1 MKLTPEQKR
10 AAEAKGSVAVTA
22 GAGTGKTRM
31 LAERYLY
38 HVREHR
44 FSPLSVVAVTFT
56 EKAAAELRS
65 RIRTT
70 LVKHIS
76 EDSVIAEVEAA
87 QISTIHALSAR
98 ICRDFYD
105 IAGISADFAVLDETE
120 SPLWFGEKFA
130 EAIAGLSLEIVDAL
144 GHRKLIWLLQELL
157 KDPLASEK
165 ALLHSPDDWPAQL
178 KTAQTEAR
186 EALISSDEWG
196 HACDAINESS
206 GTGNDKLE
214 EIRFALLGLIARD
227 RSDVD
232 IEALSDVLKGFRS
245 NLGSAKNWD
254 PATLERLRRC
264 IFAFK
269 EKVKA
274 AAEVCSLRFGPLDD
288 DLAIRLPLLAA
299 AFRQTRDYIAAEK
312 IKEKVLDFNDL
323 EHYALKV
330 LENEEARRYYAV
342 RWKAFLIDEFQDT
355 NFVQSEIIG
364 RLTENAI
371 VSIVGDEK
379 QSIFGF
385 RGADVEVFSKVRDEI
400 IRGGGSDVSLDRT
413 FRAHDE
419 LVRAMN
425 AGFRPV
431 LGDLHQDLTAE
442 KEESSFSP
450 PFMRFAAVEDH
461 KGSWEPQRRVLEA
474 RYIADQIEE
483 LHDQGVP
490 YSQMAILGRRW
501 EPLNTY
507 LDVLSARGI
516 PAVNAGGGSLLA
528 TIEARDVYS
537 LLQFAADP
545 HDDIALVSVLR
556 SPFFAFS
563 DRLLFE
569 TARSLREGSSWWD
582 LIRDNPAYGAAVGT
596 LDEIVETSKTR
607 SAETVVRFADR
618 LTGYSA
624 VIANLPQG
632 PRRVADLEG
641 VFDVLR
647 KLALRGR
654 GDVFGVVR
662 YLREL
667 YETDIALPRP
677 AVDPGEAVV
686 LMTIHRAKGLE
697 WPVVFVPD
705 LSSQAGGGSLPIL
718 IDANLGVGFKLD
730 DDEHVKQEPVIYG
743 LIKARRKA
751 RELEEARRILYVAIT
766 RAKDKVYVT
775 AGKEKGYDID
785 ILRPGLE
792 AAGID
797 TETIVYDDEKTIAPA
812 PGLPPE
818 PSVPSL
824 IDVEPVSAGLSE
836 LPVTALSVFA
846 ACPARFRWQ
855 FIEQHPGVL
864 EGDGKAMRIGT
875 LAHLALEHDIT
886 LPAELNAYA
895 PSSSADEIDRAISLA
910 TAFRGVVY
918 ERARDLGNLRE
929 VRFVEDFGPFRL
941 SGIADLVGDDF
952 VLDYKTDAVMDP
964 DSHRFQLWAYAKA
977 LNKSRAFIAYLAHDV
992 LHEFTTSDL
1001 TRIEDEARDLLE
1013 RLSKGENAATPSA
1026 TVCGVCVYNEV
1037 CAFRY
1042 VDEINGD
1049 TN

>member
-1 MKLTPEQKR
+1 MKLTPEQKQ
-10 AAEAKGSVAVTA
+10 AAEATGSLAVTA

-44 FSPLSVVAVTFT
+44 LSPLSVVAVTFT

-70 LVKHIS
+70 LVKHVTD
-76 EDSVIAEVEAA
+76 DSVIAEVEAA
-87 QISTIHALSAR
+87 QISTIHALAAR

-105 IAGISADFAVLDETE
+105 IAGISADFAVLNETE

-130 EAIAGLSLEIVDAL
+130 EAITHLNLEVVDAI

-165 ALLHSPDDWPAQL
+165 ALTHQPSDWYALL
-178 KTAQTEAR
+178 KTAQDEAIQT
-186 EALISSDEWG
+186 LIRSDEWRE
-196 HACDAINESS
+196 ACGAIEECS
-206 GTGNDKLE
+206 GLGTDKLE
-214 EIRFALLGLIARD
+214 EIRIALRGLITRD
-227 RSDVD
+227 QTEVEIDG
-232 IEALSDVLKGFRS
+232 LSAILKGFRS
-245 NLGSAKNWD
+245 NLGSGKNWD

-269 EKVKA
+269 EKVKI
-274 AAEVCSLRFGPLDD
+274 AAEVCSLSFGPVDD
-288 DLAIRLPLLAA
+288 DLAVRLPLLGN
-299 AFRQTRDYIAAEK
+299 AFRETRDYIAAQK
-312 IKEKVLDFNDL
+312 VREKVLDFNDL

-330 LENEEARRYYAV
+330 LENQEARKHYSV

-355 NFVQSEIIG
+355 NPVQAEIIG

-379 QSIFGF
+379 QSIYGF
-385 RGADVEVFSKVRDEI
+385 RGADVEVFSNVREEI
-400 IRGGGSDVSLDRT
+400 IRGGGSDISLERT
-413 FRAHDE
+413 FRAHAG
-419 LVRAMN
+419 LVRVMN
-425 AGFRPV
+425 EVFRPV
-431 LGDLHQDLTAE
+431 LGNLHQELTAAKDKTTFE
-442 KEESSFSP
+442 P
-450 PFMRFAAVEDH
+450 PFIRFAAVEEQ
-461 KGSWEPQRRVLEA
+461 KGSSEPQRRVLEA
-474 RYIADQIEE
+474 RYTADQIDD
-483 LHDQGVP
+483 LHHRGVP
-490 YSQMAILGRRW
+490 YSEIAILSRRW

-537 LLQFAADP
+537 LLLFAADP

-556 SPFFAFS
+556 APFFAFS
-563 DRLLFE
+563 DRVLYE
-569 TARSLREGSSWWD
+569 AARSLTEGASWWD
-582 LIRDNPAYGAAVGT
+582 LIREIPAFAGAVST
-596 LDEIVETSKTR
+596 LHEVLTISKTR
-607 SAETVVRFADR
+607 SAETVIRFADK

-632 PRRVADLEG
+632 QRRLADLEG

-667 YETDIALPRP
+667 YKTDIALPRP

-718 IDANLGVGFKLD
+718 IDTDLGVGFKLD
-730 DDEHVKQEPVIYG
+730 DDDNTKQEPVIYG

-766 RAKDKVYVT
+766 RAKDKVYLT

-792 AAGID
+792 AGGIE
-797 TETIVYDDEKTIAPA
+797 TEVIEYDEKRTIAPA
-812 PGLPPE
+812 PGLSPE
-818 PSVPSL
+818 PPVPPL
-824 IDVEPVSAGLSE
+824 IDVEPVSAGLTD

-875 LAHLALEHDIT
+875 LAHLALEHDLVSGADLI
-886 LPAELNAYA
+886 LRD
-895 PSSSADEIDRAISLA
+895 PSASTNEIDRAILLA
-910 TAFRGVVY
+910 KAFRGTVY
-918 ERARDLGNLRE
+918 ERVHGFGNLRE
-929 VRFVEDFGPFRL
+929 VRFFEDFGPFRL
-941 SGIADLVGDDF
+941 SGVGDLVGEDF

-964 DSHRFQLWAYAKA
+964 DHHRFQLWAYAKA
-977 LNKSRAFIAYLAHDV
+977 LNKTRAFIAYLAHDR
-992 LHEFTTSDL
+992 LHEFTATDL
-1001 TRIEDEARDLLE
+1001 AHIEEQARTLLE
-1013 RLSKGENAATPSA
+1013 RISTGDHAATPSA
-1026 TVCGVCVYNEV
+1026 AACRVCAYQEV
-1037 CAFRY
+1037 CEFRFADEKND
-1042 VDEINGD
+1042 VDI
-1049 TN
+1049 